1 MNEVHPPAQKLL
13 PEPGAPRAWRNW
25 LASKDNENPYSI
37 SEYPLY
43 SDAWFTAEA
52 RDRGPFNILN
62 ALARTTHSG
71 GMHEWKPALVLRV
84 AHHLPS
90 EMPDMSVTSAKH
102 YHGGWLPDEVAALI
116 SLELGLR
123 VVAGPEVREFGTDRD
138 PLGQPRMHASGLLPT
153 LPPRV
158 GPPQIQSLF
167 GTRNLTELNLFDT
180 LPTLPAE
187 AATALVKS
195 ARTYQQA
202 LWIAD
207 TTPEIAWLLLVSAIE
222 IAAGF
227 WDASRMSAA
236 EKLKRSKPGLVA
248 ILEDNPDPNL
258 VSKVAEELHQLIGS
272 TGKFVSFSTTF
283 KPDPPSVRPAMERF
297 DFGKRSYKDAIT
309 KIYDHRSKALHDG
322 TPFPSPMCHPP
333 WDYGESEAA
342 WEKPGGLGAASHGAS
357 WREEEFPMHLHL
369 FAHIVRGCLLNWWR
383 SLISGLR

>member
-1 MNEVHPPAQKLL
+1 MNEDQRATLKLL
-13 PEPGAPRAWRNW
+13 PEPGAPRIWRNW
-25 LASKDNENPYSI
+25 LASKGSENPYWI

-62 ALARTTHSG
+62 ALAQTTHSG
-71 GMHEWKPALVLRV
+71 GKHEWKPALILRV
-84 AHHLPS
+84 AHHLPG

-102 YHGGWLPDEVAALI
+102 YHGGWLPDEVAALL

-123 VVAGPEVREFGTDRD
+123 IVAGPEVREFGADND
-138 PLGQPRMHASGLLPT
+138 PLGRPRTYASALLPS
-153 LPPRV
+153 LPPRL
-158 GPPQIQSLF
+158 GPPQMQSLF
-167 GTRNLTELNLFDT
+167 GTRSLTDVTLFDT
-180 LPTLPAE
+180 LPTLSAA
-187 AATALVKS
+187 AATTLVKS

-207 TTPEIAWLLLVSAIE
+207 TTPETAWLLLVSAIE

-227 WDASRMSAA
+227 WDASRMSPA
-236 EKLKRSKPGLVA
+236 EKLKHSKPGLVA
-248 ILEDNPDPNL
+248 ILQDNTDSDL
-258 VSKVAEELHQLIGS
+258 VSKVAEELHQVIGS
-272 TGKFVSFSTTF
+272 TGKFISFSTTF
-283 KPDPPSVRPAMERF
+283 MPEPPPTRPTMERF
-297 DFGKRSYKDAIT
+297 DFGKRSYRDAIT

-333 WDYGESEAA
+333 RDYGKGEAP

-369 FAHIVRGCLLNWWR
+369 FAYIVRGALINWWQ
-383 SLISGLR
+383 SLISD

>member
-1 MNEVHPPAQKLL
+1 MNEPYPAAQKSL
-13 PEPGAPRAWRNW
+13 PEAGAPRAWRNW
-25 LASKDNENPYSI
+25 LAFKENEKPNSI

-84 AHHLPS
+84 ANHLPS

-102 YHGGWLPDEVAALI
+102 YHGGWLADEVAALI

-123 VVAGPEVREFGTDRD
+123 VVAGPEIREFGFDRD
-138 PLGQPRMHASGLLPT
+138 PLGQPRMHSSKLLPT
-153 LPPRV
+153 LPPRA
-158 GPPQIQSLF
+158 GPPQLPGIF
-167 GTRNLTELNLFDT
+167 VTRALTELTLFDT
-180 LPTLPAE
+180 LPGLPAI

-195 ARTYQQA
+195 ARAYQQA

-207 TTPEIAWLLLVSAIE
+207 TTPETAWLLLVSAIE

-227 WDASRMSAA
+227 WDASRMPAA
-236 EKLKRSKPGLVA
+236 EKLRRSKPGLVA
-248 ILEDNPDPNL
+248 ILEDNPDTNL
-258 VSKVAEELHQLIGS
+258 VNKVAEELHQLIGS
-272 TGKFVSFSTTF
+272 TGKFIGFCTTF

-297 DFGKRSYKDAIT
+297 DFSKGSYKDAIT

-322 TPFPSPMCHPP
+322 TPFPSPMCYPP
-333 WDYGESEAA
+333 RDYGAGDA
-342 WEKPGGLGAASHGAS
+342 PWEKPGGLGAASHGAS
-357 WREEEFPMHLHL
+357 WLEEEFPMHLHL
-369 FAHIVRGCLLNWWR
+369 FAHIVRGSLLNWWR
-383 SLISGLR
+383 SLVSPSR